1 MKHYGHHFRVLHWC
15 TAGLLNE
22 AVAEYELT
30 ASQGRILGYIIHSK
44 TAPCA
49 KDLEDFF
56 HLSHP
61 SISGVLKRLEQKG
74 FIEFRCDEED
84 HRCRR
89 IYLLPKG
96 QECHESILRQIEYID
111 NRITEG
117 FTAEEQQLF
126 NAFLERAITNL
137 GGNIRPS
144 IKEDS
149 NDD

>member
-1 MKHYGHHFRVLHWC
+1 MKHFGHLFRVLHWC
-15 TAGLLNE
+15 TARLLNE
-22 AVAEYELT
+22 AVSQYELT
-30 ASQGRILGYIIHSK
+30 SSQGRILGYIANRK

-74 FIEFRCDEED
+74 FIEFRCDEND

-96 QECHESILRQIEYID
+96 LECHENILRQIEYIE
-111 NRITEG
+111 NTILQG
-117 FTAEEQQLF
+117 FTSEEEELF
-126 NAFLERAITNL
+126 FSMLNRSIDNL
-137 GGNIRPS
+137 GGFPLPPM
-144 IKEDS
+144 KEEEHD
-149 NDD
+149 